1 MIESKSVEGTGLEV
15 VDLYS
20 VPGFAQRHRP
30 HHDASL
36 QMERMR
42 RVAQGFVENPAT
54 ILQELVSAA
63 IDMFG
68 ADSAGISMQ
77 DRNPDG
83 TITYRWVATAGEYAP
98 FLNAVLP
105 EFPSA
110 CGLCLERERPQLFTV
125 SQQFFDLL
133 GVQAATITDGI
144 LIPWRVEEQRGTI
157 WVAAHG
163 RTEAF
168 DSDDSRMLELLA
180 NFAAMAVRQQRLQE
194 QLIWQAAVESAAAM
208 ANELAHKI
216 NNPLQALINVIYLAA
231 EGESGKDSHEL
242 GQDLMIDLVRLSD
255 IVQELLA
262 LPGGKRPPAAA
273 QPARD
278 SSVALS

>member
-1 MIESKSVEGTGLEV
+1 MEV
-15 VDLYS
+15 VDLYG

-63 IDMFG
+63 IEMFG

-77 DRNPDG
+77 NRNPDG

-110 CGLCLERERPQLFTV
+110 CGLCLERERPQFFTV
-125 SQQFFDLL
+125 SQRFFDLL

-180 NFAAMAVRQQRLQE
+180 NFAAMAVRQQHQQE
-194 QLIWQAAVESAAAM
+194 QLIQQATIEAAAAM

-231 EGESGKDSHEL
+231 EGESGKNSQEF
-242 GQDLMIDLVRLSD
+242 GQDLMIDLIRLSD

-262 LPGGKRPPAAA
+262 LPGGKRPPASA
-273 QPARD
+273 QPAGD

>member
-1 MIESKSVEGTGLEV
+1 MIESKSVEGTGLDV

-20 VPGFAQRHRP
+20 VPGFAERHRP

-110 CGLCLERERPQLFTV
+110 CRLCLERERPQLFTV

-194 QLIWQAAVESAAAM
+194 QLIRQAAVESAAAM

-242 GQDLMIDLVRLSD
+242 GHDLMIDLVRLSD

-262 LPGGKRPPAAA
+262 LPGGKRPPAVA

>member
-1 MIESKSVEGTGLEV
+1 MIESKSLEGTGLEV
-15 VDLYS
+15 TDLYR

-42 RVAQGFVENPAT
+42 RVAHGFVENPAT
-54 ILQELVSAA
+54 ILHELVNAA

-77 DRNPDG
+77 TRNPDG
-83 TITYRWVATAGEYAP
+83 SLSYRWVATAGEYAH

-110 CGLCLERERPQLFTV
+110 CGLCLERDRPQLFTV

-168 DSDDSRMLELLA
+168 DSDDSRMLEVLA
-180 NFAAMAVRQQRLQE
+180 NFAALAVRQQRQQE
-194 QLIWQAAVESAAAM
+194 QLIRQATAEAAAAM

-216 NNPLQALINVIYLAA
+216 NNPLQALINVVYLAA
-231 EGESGKDSHEL
+231 KGESGMKSQEL
-242 GQDLMIDLVRLSD
+242 GQNLMTDLVRLSS
-255 IVQELLA
+255 IVQELLS
-262 LPGGKRPPAAA
+262 LPGRKRPPVAAE
-273 QPARD
+273 PEIY
-278 SSVALS
+278 SSVAPG